1 MRVFF
6 LVDFKL
12 FIIYHLLPLF
22 HGIFG
27 NRFGNR
33 MKITKKQ
40 RRVRGEIKWVLD
52 VLHEG
57 KRRRKFFN
65 SKIEMDRFDV
75 LLWMSEVRVSE
86 PVGDQTILTIAR
98 NEYLIE
104 YLDNNFNPSKPR
116 QKGYRTTKE
125 RVNKFLVW
133 VGEDKPVSHV
143 TVELYKQ
150 YVNSGKWSEKTKKE
164 YGRAVRIFMAWC
176 AKKGF
181 GGHVQDWYVSTNP
194 CLKSPKKKTY
204 HKLPG
209 ILRVDEARALLEEI
223 DKKYKP
229 ALAIMLFTGIRPEME
244 MATLRYSDI
253 RWGKSIGLKAEHT
266 KTGRERWVK
275 PPENL
280 WSWVPKSKGL
290 VMPSY
295 NALNLAR
302 RWASR
307 RVGFK
312 YPANGARHSFGS
324 YGYWK
329 SFEWALDTMGH
340 MSSETFLKNYK
351 NNRVD
356 AESSAEYFGI

>member
-1 MRVFF
+1 VK
-6 LVDFKL
+6 VN
-12 FIIYHLLPLF
+12 I
-22 HGIFG
+22 
-27 NRFGNR
+27 
-33 MKITKKQ
+33 KQ
-40 RRVRGEIKWVLD
+40 HNVRGSIKWVLD

-57 KRRRKFFN
+57 KRRRKFFET
-65 SKIEMDRFDV
+65 KIEADRFDV
-75 LLWMSEVRVSE
+75 ISWLGNKAKDE
-86 PVGDQTILTIAR
+86 PMGDQTILGVAR
-98 NEYLIE
+98 SQYLAEYFE
-104 YLDNNFNPSKPR
+104 NNYNPAKPK
-116 QKGYRTTKE
+116 QKGYRTTEE
-125 RVNKFLVW
+125 RVNKFLAW
-133 VGEDKPVSHV
+133 VGEDNPVSHV
-143 TVELYKQ
+143 TVDLYKQ

-176 AKKGF
+176 AKQGF
-181 GGHVQDWYVSTNP
+181 GANVSDWYMQTNP
-194 CLKSPKKKTY
+194 DLKMTTKKVFF
-204 HKLPG
+204 KLPG
-209 ILRVDEARALLEEI
+209 ILQVEEARALLGEI
-223 DKKYKP
+223 DEKYKP

-266 KTGRERWVK
+266 KTGRERWIK

-280 WSWVPKSKGL
+280 WSWVPRSKGL

-356 AESSAEYFGI
+356 TESASEYFGI

>member
-1 MRVFF
+1 
-6 LVDFKL
+6 
-12 FIIYHLLPLF
+12 
-22 HGIFG
+22 
-27 NRFGNR
+27 
-33 MKITKKQ
+33 MKVNIKQ
-40 RRVRGEIKWVLD
+40 HNVRGSIKWVLD

-57 KRRRKFFN
+57 KRRRKFFET
-65 SKIEMDRFDV
+65 KIEADRFDV
-75 LLWMSEVRVSE
+75 ISWLANKAKDE
-86 PVGDQTILTIAR
+86 PMGDQTILGVAR
-98 NEYLIE
+98 SQYLAEYFE
-104 YLDNNFNPSKPR
+104 NNYNPAKPK
-116 QKGYRTTKE
+116 QKGYRTTEE
-125 RVNKFLVW
+125 RVNKFLAW
-133 VGEDKPVSHV
+133 VGEDNPVSHV
-143 TVELYKQ
+143 TVDLYKQ

-176 AKKGF
+176 AKQGF
-181 GGHVQDWYVSTNP
+181 GANVSDWYMQTNP
-194 CLKSPKKKTY
+194 DLKMTTKKVFF
-204 HKLPG
+204 KLPG
-209 ILRVDEARALLEEI
+209 ILQVEEARALLGEI
-223 DKKYKP
+223 DEKYKP

-266 KTGRERWVK
+266 KTGRERWIK

-280 WSWVPKSKGL
+280 WSWVPRSKGL

-356 AESSAEYFGI
+356 TESASEYFGI

>member
-1 MRVFF
+1 
-6 LVDFKL
+6 
-12 FIIYHLLPLF
+12 
-22 HGIFG
+22 
-27 NRFGNR
+27 
-33 MKITKKQ
+33 MKVSISKRK
-40 RRVRGEIKWVLD
+40 VRDNIKWALTI
-52 VLHEG
+52 HHNG

-65 SKIEMDRFDV
+65 SAMEAKAFDV
-75 LLWMSEVRVSE
+75 VTWLGDVSKKE
-86 PVGDQTILTIAR
+86 PIGDMTILSCAR
-98 NEYLIE
+98 DKYLLE
-104 YLDNNFNPSKPR
+104 YLDNNFNPSKPK
-116 QKGYRTTKE
+116 QKGYRTTEE
-125 RVNKFLVW
+125 RVNKFLSW
-133 VGEDKPVSHV
+133 FGEGRAVSHV
-143 TVELYKQ
+143 TVDDYKR
-150 YVNSGKWSEKTKKE
+150 YVNSGNWSEKTKKE

-176 AKKGF
+176 AKQGF
-181 GGHVQDWYVSTNP
+181 GANVTDWYMQTNP
-194 CLKSPKKKTY
+194 DLKMTKKKVFF
-204 HKLPG
+204 KLPD
-209 ILRVDEARALLEEI
+209 ILQVDEAKSLLDEI

-266 KTGRERWVK
+266 KTGRERWIK

-356 AESSAEYFGI
+356 KDMASEYFNI

>member
-1 MRVFF
+1 
-6 LVDFKL
+6 
-12 FIIYHLLPLF
+12 
-22 HGIFG
+22 
-27 NRFGNR
+27 
-33 MKITKKQ
+33 MKVSISKRK
-40 RRVRGEIKWVLD
+40 VRDKIKWALTVHHD
-52 VLHEG
+52 G
-57 KRRRKFFN
+57 KRRRKFFD
-65 SKIEMDRFDV
+65 SAMEADKFDV
-75 LLWMSEVRVSE
+75 ISWLGDLSKKE
-86 PVGDQTILTIAR
+86 PVGDMTILSCAR
-98 NEYLIE
+98 DKYLIE
-104 YLDNNFNPSKPR
+104 YHENNYNPSKPK
-116 QKGYRTTKE
+116 QKGYSTTEE
-125 RVNKFLVW
+125 RVNKFLAW
-133 VGEDKPVSHV
+133 MGEDKPVSHV

-150 YVNSGKWSEKTKKE
+150 YVNSGRWSEKTKKE

-176 AKKGF
+176 AKQGF
-181 GGHVQDWYVSTNP
+181 GANVTDWYMQTNP
-194 CLKSPKKKTY
+194 ELKMTTKKVFF
-204 HKLPG
+204 KLPG
-209 ILRVDEARALLEEI
+209 ILQVEEARALLKEI
-223 DKKYKP
+223 DEKYKP

-244 MATLRYSDI
+244 MATLMYSDI

-280 WSWVPKSKGL
+280 WSWVPKSKGS

-307 RVGFK
+307 RVGFN
-312 YPANGARHSFGS
+312 YPPNGARHSFGS

-356 AESSAEYFGI
+356 EESSAEYFGI

>member
-1 MRVFF
+1 MN
-6 LVDFKL
+6 
-12 FIIYHLLPLF
+12 INIYK
-22 HGIFG
+22 GE
-27 NRFGNR
+27 
-33 MKITKKQ
+33 
-40 RRVRGEIKWVLD
+40 VRGKQKWILSVHKD
-52 VLHEG
+52 G
-57 KRRRKFFN
+57 KRRRKYFN
-65 SKIEMDRFDV
+65 SAMEAKSFDV
-75 LLWMSEVRVSE
+75 IAWFGDVSKKE
-86 PVGDQTILTIAR
+86 PIGDMTILSCAR
-98 NEYLIE
+98 DKYLAEYFE
-104 YLDNNFNPSKPR
+104 NNYNPAKPK
-116 QKGYRTTKE
+116 QKGYRTTEE
-125 RVNKFLVW
+125 RVNKFLAW
-133 VGEDKPVSHV
+133 FGEGRLVSDV
-143 TVELYKQ
+143 TVESYKK
-150 YVNSGKWSEKTKKE
+150 YVKSGDWSEKTKKE

-176 AKKGF
+176 AKKGY
-181 GGHVQDWYVSTNP
+181 GQNVSDWYMQTNP
-194 CLKSPKKKTY
+194 DLKMTQKKVFF
-204 HKLPG
+204 KLPG
-209 ILRVDEARALLEEI
+209 ILQVEETRSLLGEI
-223 DKKYKP
+223 DEKYKP

-266 KTGRERWVK
+266 KTGRERWIK

-307 RVGFK
+307 RVGFN
-312 YPANGARHSFGS
+312 YPPNGARHSFGS

-356 AESSAEYFGI
+356 TESASEYFEICQAG

>member
-1 MRVFF
+1 M
-6 LVDFKL
+6 
-12 FIIYHLLPLF
+12 
-22 HGIFG
+22 
-27 NRFGNR
+27 
-33 MKITKKQ
+33 
-40 RRVRGEIKWVLD
+40 
-52 VLHEG
+52 
-57 KRRRKFFN
+57 KRRIRKGKANGKSCFILDISYKEKRYRKYFKN
-65 SKIEMDRFDV
+65 YSDAESFDV
-75 LLWMSEVRVSE
+75 LEFLNSKKQTE
-86 PVGDQTILTIAR
+86 PAGDETMLLVAR
-98 NEYLIE
+98 DAYLIS
-104 YLDNNFNPSKPR
+104 YHDNNYNPAKPK
-116 QKGYRTTKE
+116 QKGYKTTEE
-125 RVNKFLVW
+125 RVNKFLTW

-143 TVELYKQ
+143 TVDLYKE
-150 YVNSGKWSEKTKKE
+150 YVNSGNWSEKTKKE

-176 AKKGF
+176 AKQGF
-181 GGHVQDWYVSTNP
+181 GANVTDWYIQTNP
-194 CLKSPKKKTY
+194 DLKMTTKKVFF
-204 HKLPG
+204 KLPG
-209 ILRVDEARALLEEI
+209 ILQAEEAKALLDEI
-223 DKKYKP
+223 DEKYKP

-244 MATLRYSDI
+244 MATLKYADI

-266 KTGRERWVK
+266 KTGRERWIK

-307 RVGFK
+307 RVGFN

-324 YGYWK
+324 YGYWR

-356 AESSAEYFGI
+356 KDLASEYFAILP